1 MKMYKPKTWQ
11 YELTGTAG
19 NVELFG
25 IKIFDLPWESAGK
38 RAEVRHPSGEMG
50 SYQVKRI
57 KVRDDS
63 YEFIALRL
71 VMACGSFIPINI
83 KGGAL

>member
-25 IKIFDLPWESAGK
+25 IKIFDYPWESAGK

-50 SYQVKRI
+50 SYQVK
-57 KVRDDS
+57 S
-63 YEFIALRL
+63 TH
-71 VMACGSFIPINI
+71 
-83 KGGAL
+83 

>member
-25 IKIFDLPWESAGK
+25 IKIFDYPWESAGK
-38 RAEVRHPSGEMG
+38 RAEVRHPSGEIG

-63 YEFIALRL
+63 YEFIAAETSNG
-71 VMACGSFIPINI
+71 MWEFYTY
-83 KGGAL
+83 KY